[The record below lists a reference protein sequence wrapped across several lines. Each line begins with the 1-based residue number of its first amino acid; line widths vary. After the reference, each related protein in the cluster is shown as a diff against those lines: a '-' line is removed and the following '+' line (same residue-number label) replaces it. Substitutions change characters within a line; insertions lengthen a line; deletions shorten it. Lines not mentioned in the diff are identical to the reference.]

1 METQKMEDKK
11 FKPEYI
17 LDGDIIQIWSEPGI
31 VIINSPAASLKI
43 PEEDWPA
50 VKESFKSLK

>member
-1 METQKMEDKK
+1 MEDKNLT
-11 FKPEYI
+11 PNI

-31 VIINSPAASLKI
+31 VVINSIAASLKI

-50 VKESFKSLK
+50 VKASLKSLE